1 LQFPSS
7 AAPAVAPCK
16 ICGEPAPFY
25 GMADFNRGC
34 LEAAQASMGTYGFA
48 IYYRRCPACEFLFT
62 DAFDQWSQDD
72 FHAHIYNSEY
82 ERVDPD
88 YVQKRPANTA
98 GFIAKL
104 FEAHKSTL
112 RVLDYGGGNGHF
124 ADCLRGLGFANCD
137 TYDPFTPGF
146 DTPPAGTYTLV
157 TCFETMEHTPDPGA
171 CVQAIM
177 DRLAEA
183 GVVVFSTLLQPD
195 DMDKIGMR
203 WWYIGP
209 RNGHISLHSKKSL
222 KLLWE
227 RYGCVVESVDE
238 DVHMASRS
246 AVSERLQLG
255 GMADS
260 AA

>member
-34 LEAAQASMGTYGFA
+34 LEAAQASMG
-48 IYYRRCPACEFLFT
+48 
-62 DAFDQWSQDD
+62 
-72 FHAHIYNSEY
+72 
-82 ERVDPD
+82 
-88 YVQKRPANTA
+88 
-98 GFIAKL
+98 
-104 FEAHKSTL
+104 
-112 RVLDYGGGNGHF
+112 
-124 ADCLRGLGFANCD
+124 GFANCD

-203 WWYIGP
+203 WWYIGR

-255 GMADS
+255 GTADS